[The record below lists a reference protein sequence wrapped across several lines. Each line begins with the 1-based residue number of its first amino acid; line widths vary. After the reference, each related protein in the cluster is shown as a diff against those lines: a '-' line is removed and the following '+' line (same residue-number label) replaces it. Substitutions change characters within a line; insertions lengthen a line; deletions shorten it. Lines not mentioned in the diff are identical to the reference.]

1 MMTNKDKYK
10 RAFSVLEASRD
21 FDMEVILKSKRT
33 HTSYKKAVTLAL
45 AAALI
50 LTLGISAYAVGGETI
65 KRILGWSGN
74 FVINQGAAEDGEVG
88 SASVSIS
95 ALAQPVEISE
105 GRMYF
110 IVNDE
115 RIDITE
121 QISAEKPF
129 HYSYEDSEGYTHHW
143 FIGLNSEEL
152 ESYGFAEF
160 IKDSNG
166 DWKGGYGHNHR
177 VDDGEAQW
185 FILGKEDLK
194 VPWS

>member
-21 FDMEVILKSKRT
+21 FDMEVIMKSKRT

-50 LTLGISAYAVGGETI
+50 LALGISAYAVGGETI
-65 KRILGWSGN
+65 KRILGWGGN
-74 FVINQGAAEDGEVG
+74 LVINQGAAEDGEVG
-88 SASVSIS
+88 SASVSLS

-152 ESYGFAEF
+152 ENYGFAEF
-160 IKDSNG
+160 IRDSNG

>member
-1 MMTNKDKYK
+1 MTNSDKYK
-10 RAFSVLEASRD
+10 RAFSALETSAD
-21 FDMEVILKSKRT
+21 FDMEEFMMRKPEYINHKR
-33 HTSYKKAVTLAL
+33 AVTLAL

-50 LTLGISAYAVGGETI
+50 LALSISAYAVGGETI
-65 KRILGWSGN
+65 KRILGWGGN
-74 FVINQGAAEDGEVG
+74 LVINQGTAEDTEVG
-88 SASVSIS
+88 SASVSLG
-95 ALAQPVEISE
+95 ALTEPVEISD

-115 RIDITE
+115 RIDITGKVSTE
-121 QISAEKPF
+121 RPF

-143 FIGLNSEEL
+143 FIGLNSDDL

-160 IKDSNG
+160 IKDSDG

-177 VDDGEAQW
+177 VADGEAQW

>member
-1 MMTNKDKYK
+1 MTNSDKYK
-10 RAFSVLEASRD
+10 RAFSVLETSAD
-21 FDMEVILKSKRT
+21 YDMEKILSSKRKY
-33 HTSYKKAVTLAL
+33 TSHKRALTLAL

-50 LTLGISAYAVGGETI
+50 LALSISAYAVGGETI
-65 KRILGWSGN
+65 KRILGWGDN
-74 FVINQGAAEDGEVG
+74 LVINQGTGEDNELG
-88 SASVSIS
+88 SASVSLS
-95 ALAQPVEISE
+95 ALTEPVEIA
-105 GRMYF
+105 GDRMYF

-115 RIDITE
+115 RIDITG
-121 QISAEKPF
+121 QVSTEKPF

-143 FIGLNSEEL
+143 FIGLNSDDL

-177 VDDGEAQW
+177 VDDGEARW

>member
-21 FDMEVILKSKRT
+21 FDMEVIMKSKRT

-50 LTLGISAYAVGGETI
+50 LALGISAYAVGGETI
-65 KRILGWSGN
+65 KRILGWGGN
-74 FVINQGAAEDGEVG
+74 LVINQGTGEDIEVG
-88 SASVSIS
+88 SASVSLS
-95 ALAQPVEISE
+95 ALTEPVEIAG

-121 QISAEKPF
+121 QVSTDKPF

-143 FIGLNSEEL
+143 FIGLNSDEL
-152 ESYGFAEF
+152 ENYGFAEF
-160 IKDSNG
+160 IRDSDG
-166 DWKGGYGHNHR
+166 HWKGGYGHNHR

-185 FILGKEDLK
+185 FILGKQELN

>member
-10 RAFSVLEASRD
+10 RAFSVLETSRD
-21 FDMEVILKSKRT
+21 FDMEVILKSERK
-33 HTSYKKAVTLAL
+33 HMSYKKAVTLAL
-45 AAALI
+45 AALLI
-50 LTLGISAYAVGGETI
+50 LALCASAYAVGGEALG
-65 KRILGWSGN
+65 RILDWGGN
-74 FVINQGAAEDGEVG
+74 LVINQGAAEDGEII
-88 SASVSIS
+88 SASLSLS
-95 ALAQPVEISE
+95 DSTEPVEIDR

-110 IVNDE
+110 VVNGE
-115 RIDITE
+115 RIDITDKV
-121 QISAEKPF
+121 STEKPF

-143 FIGLNSEEL
+143 FIGLNSDDL

-177 VDDGEAQW
+177 VDDGEARW

>member
-1 MMTNKDKYK
+1 MTNSDKYK
-10 RAFSVLEASRD
+10 RAFSALETSAD
-21 FDMEVILKSKRT
+21 FDMEKIIMRKPEYINHKR
-33 HTSYKKAVTLAL
+33 AVTLAL

-50 LTLGISAYAVGGETI
+50 LALSISAYAVGGETI
-65 KRILGWSGN
+65 KRILGWGGN
-74 FVINQGAAEDGEVG
+74 LVINQGTAEDTEVG
-88 SASVSIS
+88 SASVSLG
-95 ALAQPVEISE
+95 ALTAPVEIAD
-105 GRMYF
+105 GKMYF

-115 RIDITE
+115 RIDITGQVSTE
-121 QISAEKPF
+121 RPF

-143 FIGLNSEEL
+143 FIGLNSDDL

-160 IKDSNG
+160 IKDSDG

>member
-1 MMTNKDKYK
+1 MMTNKARYK
-10 RAFSVLEASRD
+10 RAFSVLETSCD
-21 FDMEVILKSKRT
+21 FDMEVIMNDKRK
-33 HTSYKKAVTLAL
+33 HTSHKKAVTLAL

-50 LTLGISAYAVGGETI
+50 LTLCVSAYAVGGEALG
-65 KRILGWSGN
+65 RILGWGGN
-74 FVINQGAAEDGEVG
+74 LVINQGTGEDTEVG
-88 SASVSIS
+88 SASVSLS
-95 ALAQPVEISE
+95 DLTEPVEIDR

-110 IVNDE
+110 VVNGE
-115 RIDITE
+115 RIDITDKV
-121 QISAEKPF
+121 STEKPF
-129 HYSYEDSEGYTHHW
+129 HYSYEDSEGYTHQW
-143 FIGLNSEEL
+143 FIGLNSDDL

-177 VDDGEAQW
+177 VDDGEARW